1 MADVTRKRAPEAA
14 AKDSATIEILGQA
27 PRVEFEL
34 PGSKGDLTEAR
45 QADTVQR
52 SEQPRHT
59 GEPGPRAPG
68 RTMTNEEAAGR
79 MAGAGIGPE
88 GAARANEL
96 LGHLFEQGAAQGI
109 HDEID
114 DATAARIAG
123 QARGANPVGQRRRE
137 AIEARPAEQIPHMVE
152 RPRQVVEAR
161 PVQQIPHLAE
171 MRHDAL
177 VPVRPRPPAA
187 DGLVPVV
194 PPQPCTALAV
204 QEQLPAFVDNEVRWL
219 TIAQTP
225 GYLEQMIRRFGR
237 EIFRGFP
244 CFAEHERLA
253 RAAGNPDPLATI
265 HLIANL
271 GGRGNPS
278 TAQELDTV
286 ASWIRQNGTVIRTEE
301 MEFPFAMPGYRP
313 EIVLLVSQDE
323 SFLLV
328 RERVERGAP
337 ENSTYVYRWD
347 GGVRPYLNAR
357 GQNVLDRLAERPA
370 LGAPAREVGAAPRQ
384 VEDLRQQLDDAIR
397 RPAPIVRRARLAAL
411 PVAPAGVRTD
421 SPLQKLLDIG
431 FARHADADGPALIAT
446 APDGTSFRV
455 SALPGRRL
463 IDGDVFRL
471 KTSDTLGVEQLVDLD
486 VDEIQTRF
494 ADHFPHPG
502 AP

>member
-1 MADVTRKRAPEAA
+1 MADATRKRAPEVAT
-14 AKDSATIEILGQA
+14 KDSTTTETLEQSS
-27 PRVEFEL
+27 RVEFEL
-34 PGSKGDLTEAR
+34 PGSKGDLAEAR
-45 QADTVQR
+45 QPNAGDPERR
-52 SEQPRHT
+52 SRTDQ
-59 GEPGPRAPG
+59 PGPRAPG
-68 RTMTNEEAAGR
+68 RTMDNEEAAAR

-88 GAARANEL
+88 GAVRANEL
-96 LGHLFEQGAAQGI
+96 LGHLFEQGAAHGVR
-109 HDEID
+109 DEVD

-123 QARGANPVGQRRRE
+123 QARGANHLGQRRRE
-137 AIEARPAEQIPHMVE
+137 A
-152 RPRQVVEAR
+152 VEAR
-161 PVQQIPHLAE
+161 PVQQLEQRPRQVIEARPVQQIENLAE
-171 MRHDAL
+171 APHDAL
-177 VPVRPRPPAA
+177 VPMRPRAR
-187 DGLVPVV
+187 DEGLVPAV
-194 PPQPCTALAV
+194 PPPPGTALAV
-204 QEQLPAFVDNEVRWL
+204 QERLPAFVENDVHWL

-253 RAAGNPDPLATI
+253 RAAGHPDPLATI

-271 GGRGNPS
+271 GGRGRPS
-278 TAQELDTV
+278 TTQELDTV

-328 RERVERGAP
+328 RELVERGAP

-357 GQNVLDRLAERPA
+357 GQGLLERLAERPA
-370 LGAPAREVGAAPRQ
+370 LGAPARPAAAGAPRQ
-384 VEDLRQQLDDAIR
+384 VEDLREQLAGAVS
-397 RPAPIVRRARLAAL
+397 RPAPVARRARLAAL
-411 PVAPAGVRTD
+411 PVAPTGVRTD

-431 FARHADADGPALIAT
+431 FARHADADGPALMAT
-446 APDGTSFRV
+446 APDGTNFRV

-471 KTSDTLGVEQLVDLD
+471 KTLDSQGVEQLADLD
-486 VDEIQTRF
+486 VEEIQSRF
-494 ADHFPHPG
+494 ADRFPHPG